1 MLKVKVTPQ
10 SGALLQS
17 KIKSFAGA
25 KKTYVSLTSLIV
37 LSSMLLSACGTN
49 SGAQPSSSP
58 AANTASSSSGANT
71 AKSTEPV
78 EIEFW
83 YGLGGKLGENM
94 QALITKF
101 NESQNEVIVK
111 PVVQGDYSETSQKLQ
126 AAIATNS
133 APAAVLASNVD
144 WAKKGYFLPLDELI
158 AGDPQF
164 NEEDVIQTFLE
175 QGRVDGAQY
184 FLPMYGTTQIMYY
197 RKDAFE
203 KHNIDPA
210 TITTWEALA
219 EAAAKM
225 TEKDGSTTTFYGW
238 EPMWGS
244 GNMIDAVLSKG
255 GSILSEDGKT
265 VTIDSEEWVSTWE
278 LFRKWIHDDGIMRIH
293 FGGQGWEYWYKTID
307 DVMQGRA
314 AGYTGSSGDQG
325 DLDFTQIAAMEQPG
339 WEGVGAGAPV
349 AEAILAGI
357 PAGVSAEQQQAAY
370 KWLTFFMSAE
380 NTAFW
385 SMNTG
390 YIAVRQSALDTEEFK
405 AYAEENPQSTVPL
418 QQAAHASA
426 PFMDPTGGKIT
437 DALTIA
443 ADKVQ
448 ISNTPAAEAL
458 KEAKETAQRELDL
471 ILNK

>member
-1 MLKVKVTPQ
+1 MKFKN
-10 SGALLQS
+10 
-17 KIKSFAGA
+17 
-25 KKTYVSLTSLIV
+25 SLASLIV
-37 LSSMLLSACGTN
+37 MHMLLLSACGTN
-49 SGAQPSSSP
+49 GGGQAQSDSNTVKHSNAGAGSVSADS
-58 AANTASSSSGANT
+58 
-71 AKSTEPV
+71 PV

-94 QALITKF
+94 QSLITKF

-126 AAIATNS
+126 AAIATDT
-133 APAAVLASNVD
+133 APAAVLASNVE
-144 WAKKGYFLPLDELI
+144 WAKKGYFATLDEFI
-158 AGDPQF
+158 ASDENF
-164 NEEDVIQTFLE
+164 NQEDVIQTFLK
-175 QGRVDGAQY
+175 QGQVEGKQY
-184 FLPMYGTTQIMYY
+184 FLPMYGTTQVMYY
-197 RKDAFE
+197 RKDAME
-203 KHNIDPA
+203 KHNIDPG
-210 TITTWEALA
+210 TLTTWEALA
-219 EAAAKM
+219 EAASKM
-225 TEKDGSTTTFYGW
+225 TEKDGNTTTFYGW
-238 EPMWGS
+238 EPMWGP

-265 VTIDSEEWVSTWE
+265 VTIDSEEWISTWD
-278 LFRKWIHDDGIMRIH
+278 LFRKWIHEDGIMRIH

-325 DLDFTQIAAMEQPG
+325 DLDFTQLAAMEQPG

-357 PAGVSAEQQQAAY
+357 PAGVSKEQQQAAY
-370 KWLTFFMSAE
+370 KWLTFFMSPE

-390 YIAVRQSALDTEEFK
+390 YIAVRQSAVDTEQFK
-405 AYAEENPQSTVPL
+405 AYAEQNPQSTVPL

-426 PFMDPTGGKIT
+426 PFMDPTGGKIN
-437 DALTIA
+437 DALSIA

-448 ISNTPAAEAL
+448 ISNIPASEAL
-458 KEAKETAQRELDL
+458 KEAKEIAQRELDL
-471 ILNK
+471 ILKK